1 MPSSAVTV
9 EAEGNTLEEATY
21 TGSQYY
27 RNDMYIYKVSDDD
40 ILNGSYNNK

>member
-9 EAEGNTLEEATY
+9 EAEGNTLEEAIY

-27 RNDMYIYKVSDDD
+27 RNDTYIYEVSDDD
-40 ILNGSYNNK
+40 TSNGSYNE